1 MDQRRLALR
10 AAHSLTRLAIQYLLP
25 LKWLRALKW
34 LQAFKWLQ
42 ARLSAWG
49 SREAFLQV
57 LVLAAVLGA
66 MVWLVGNVQS
76 NLERQNINSGFGF
89 LSERAGF
96 GINQTLIAYT
106 EDDSFGRVVVVGLL
120 NTLLVSGLGIFFA
133 TLLGFSLGV
142 ARLSRNWL
150 ISKIAMVYIEIFRNV
165 PLLLQIMFWYFGVLR
180 NLPSPRQALSVGDA
194 MFMSNR
200 GIVLPWLEA
209 GAGAMWY
216 GVALLGLAAGFFW
229 LRRRTLKA
237 KLTTGHSTRFWRP
250 LLVLALALFGAAALM
265 AGVPFALDVPQLKGF
280 NFRGGLTVIPEFV
293 ALLLALSLYTAAFI
307 AEIVRAGINSVNKG
321 QREAAAALGLPERV
335 ALRLVVLPQAL
346 RVIIPPLTSQYLNL
360 TKNSSLAVAIA
371 YPDIVSV
378 LAGTTLSQVG
388 QALEII
394 FVTMMI
400 YLSLSLLTSWAM
412 NRYNQRMAFV
422 GNNT

>member
-1 MDQRRLALR
+1 VDQRRLALR
-10 AAHSLTRLAIQYLLP
+10 AAHSLTRLAIQNLLP

-216 GVALLGLAAGFFW
+216 GVALLGLTAGFFW